1 MQRKTHKHRL
11 LPATLSLAMV
21 LTMVPAHA
29 AAAGQ
34 QPPVP
39 ETTVNS
45 DLFSH
50 AFKLDF
56 GYQSSSWLERITGLW
71 VDGMPYEKVSSTI
84 YLKTGT
90 YVVQPSDGRI
100 VLPPSLTGA
109 VKCVV
114 RADGYEDLDL
124 TVDTGRYTVAVNP
137 PAPTGALP
145 AAGTTADVRVSLEQ
159 VMSVYL
165 KLTITGADGYVGGIT
180 GIRRT
185 SADGSGADL
194 AAVTYKLNLSGPA
207 YYLDASESAV
217 YFDAMDPALRDGDT
231 LRITNGQYKDLLL
244 KINRTDGGYQA
255 QVVSEEST
263 QPQPKPVSEKLA
275 DRLTV
280 ANSVQEANGSYRFE
294 QASQTIREFGGVNE
308 TVTVP
313 AQIRTWLGASTGSP
327 RGSLGYALA
336 ESGEPVQ
343 TILIPA
349 GCDLTLTNLDLLSS
363 VKVVVQ
369 NGGKLTLRDS
379 VVQGVVE
386 VEQGGTFSM
395 NYDSTSSK
403 FLTGAAINGQL
414 RLKSGAVLENA
425 AVSSDS
431 SRDAKNTQPVVAV
444 LGDATVKGYVFLK
457 GDQAQTGTTYAGRTG
472 LLVSGSTLT
481 LSQGA
486 LLAVYGGGMGNAA
499 TVGGDAIRLD
509 RGTISGAGTL
519 IAVGGNGTYDRGG
532 DAVSGSGTV
541 IPGKAY
547 LQGGASAFPA
557 TLTGTAG
564 KAVATGVYAPN
575 AVKNDGTLYRNER
588 ENPRI
593 PRWTTAAPGYT
604 DVQQIISYVTARTT
618 PARPSQPGSNLPGG
632 KRPGSNLPQPGKNG
646 VYNVRVFSSSRG
658 SVEVSDSRAN
668 KGDSL
673 RLTVKPEKGYVLDT
687 LTVTDQNNKPVKL
700 IQKSDLRYTFDMPA
714 SQVSIQANFVKESSG
729 RYNVRVFS
737 SSHGSVEVSDSRAN
751 KGDSLSLTVKPEK
764 GYVLDTL
771 TVTDQNNKPVK
782 LIQKSDLKYTF
793 EMPASQ
799 VSVQATF
806 VKESA
811 ARKPDQP
818 VTHVVPSTPL
828 VPATPVTP
836 TTPVTPVTPAAVP
849 FKDVSSKD
857 YFYAAVQWA
866 VGKNVTQGTSANTF
880 SPDARCTRAQVVTF
894 LWRAAGSPAPKNRTL
909 PFRDV
914 RPGDYCYDAVCWAVE
929 QGITGG
935 TGNGAF
941 SPDLVVTRA
950 QAVALLHRAAGS
962 PAARTASAFSDVASG
977 SYYAAAAQWASA
989 QGITQGTGANRFS
1002 PDKDCTRGQIVSLL
1016 YRGVQQNA
1024 FSW

>member
-294 QASQTIREFGGVNE
+294 QASQAIREFGGVNE

-369 NGGKLTLRDS
+369 TGGKLTLRDS

-444 LGDATVKGYVFLK
+444 LGDTTVKGYVFLK

-618 PARPSQPGSNLPGG
+618 PVRPSQPGSNLPG

-646 VYNVRVFSSSRG
+646 IYNVRVFSSSHG
-658 SVEVSDSRAN
+658 SVEVSDSRAD
-668 KGDSL
+668 KGDTL

-687 LTVTDQNNKPVKL
+687 LTVTDQNNKAVKL
-700 IQKSDLRYTFDMPA
+700 T
-714 SQVSIQANFVKESSG
+714 
-729 RYNVRVFS
+729 
-737 SSHGSVEVSDSRAN
+737 
-751 KGDSLSLTVKPEK
+751 
-764 GYVLDTL
+764 
-771 TVTDQNNKPVK
+771 
-782 LIQKSDLKYTF
+782 QKSDLKYTF

-880 SPDARCTRAQVVTF
+880 SPDAQCTRAQVVTF